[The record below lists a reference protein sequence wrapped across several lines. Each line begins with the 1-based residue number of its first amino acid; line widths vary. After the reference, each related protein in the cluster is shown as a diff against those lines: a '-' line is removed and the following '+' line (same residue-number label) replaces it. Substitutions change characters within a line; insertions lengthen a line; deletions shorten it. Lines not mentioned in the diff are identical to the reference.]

1 LADDWYR
8 ALAEAPSFGKKHG
21 AHLRKALERLKLARH
36 YTMTVR
42 PIIVAGGQNDW
53 MPDALKRVVDRL
65 ETLVGTWHRTSRWVS
80 SVGSAVILE
89 VANMDNKGKVRC
101 VHGREQ
107 ALKSLDA
114 LRGVTGIA
122 NQAELESAVLRMDG
136 GETDQRQRKS
146 ECNDTRDTES
156 LIITE
161 MRIDRARHDCLPG
174 AFH

>member
-1 LADDWYR
+1 MTGIVRWPRLR
-8 ALAEAPSFGKKHG
+8 PSGKG
-21 AHLRKALERLKLARH
+21 AHLRKALEGLKLARH
-36 YTMTVR
+36 YPMTVS

-65 ETLVGTWHRTSRWVS
+65 ETLVGTWQRTSRWVS
-80 SVGSAVILE
+80 SVGSADILE

-107 ALKSLDA
+107 ALKALDA
-114 LRGVTGIA
+114 LRGVTCIA

-146 ECNDTRDTES
+146 ERNDMRDTEP
-156 LIITE
+156 LIIAE
-161 MRIDRARHDCLPG
+161 MRIDRARHGCLPG